1 MTRVLWIFPALLVP
15 LLAVDNPRME
25 YALGVHARFH
35 GNADE
40 AARRFES
47 ARLADLLSEPLMK
60 IGAER
65 LLKQN
70 DRSGAIQLYRELAD
84 ARSGDLAVQLSY
96 ADFITGLD
104 RDDALAR
111 KLAMETLEAVL
122 VRHPGHPQIIRR
134 LISIHIARGE
144 KPRAKELLESLP
156 ADDPECA
163 LLYASVSRTLHEKDD
178 ADARAAVDKR
188 LLQALQSHPV
198 SAVLARE
205 ASDHFRNTGRV
216 EQAIDVLKQHTQ
228 AAPWSLDLRVRLGI
242 LRFSAKHDAEG
253 EVTLKEVLAIDPRR
267 ALAHQSLAKFYRQHD
282 RADAAVFHARELLKI
297 RGGSPSE
304 FIKLADETLSAGDPR
319 EARLLL
325 EKAVFD
331 HPEDLQL
338 AMKLAIATHRD
349 PETRSRASRLFSEA
363 EAIAPDGKIT
373 DPVFLTE
380 SDGALIESGQSKAAE
395 ERLRA
400 AIRAYP
406 PDAKKETASALRR
419 LAALWKDENRNADA
433 ARALLQ
439 RADALDPR

>member
-1 MTRVLWIFPALLVP
+1 MLSP
-15 LLAVDNPRME
+15 LAAAENPRLE

-40 AARRFES
+40 ATRRFES
-47 ARLADLLSEPLMK
+47 ARLADPLSQPLMK

-65 LLKQN
+65 LLEKG
-70 DRSGAIQLYRELAD
+70 DRSGAIRLYRELAA
-84 ARSGDLAVQLSY
+84 ARSGDLGVQLSY
-96 ADFITGLD
+96 ADFIIGLD
-104 RDDALAR
+104 RDDSLAR
-111 KLAMETLEAVL
+111 KLAVETLEAAL
-122 VRHPGHPQIIRR
+122 AQHPGHPEIIRR
-134 LISIHIARGE
+134 LVSIHVSRGE
-144 KPRAKELLESLP
+144 KPRAGELLESLP

-163 LLYASVSRTLHEKDD
+163 LLYASVFNTLHEKDD
-178 ADARAAVDKR
+178 ADARTAVNRR
-188 LLQALQSHPV
+188 LSQALQSHPE
-198 SAVLARE
+198 SAALARA

-216 EQAIDVLKQHTQ
+216 EQSIDVLKQHTQ

-242 LRFSAKHDAEG
+242 LQFSAKHDGEG
-253 EVTLKEVLAIDPRR
+253 EATLKEVLVIDPRR

-282 RADAAVFHARELLKI
+282 RADVAVFHARELLKI

-304 FIKLADETLSAGDPR
+304 FIKLADETMSAGDPR

-331 HPEDLQL
+331 QPENSEL

-349 PETRSRASRLFSEA
+349 PETRVRASRLFREA
-363 EAIAPDGKIT
+363 ESITPDGKIT

-380 SDGALIESGQSKAAE
+380 SAAALIESGQSKAAE

-406 PDAKKETASALRR
+406 ADAKKETATALRR